1 MHCGSCGA
9 ILDGRFCGDCGLD
22 SNTSN
27 LSSSVSAETAPT
39 VVSQSSF
46 EPPTVFMHPPEVP
59 PTVYVAPP
67 PLPPTVY
74 VAPPP
79 LPPPPAAQKNHPQPR
94 VRTGNLDSLGGLFEG
109 GWRGLTGNAA
119 DWIVNY
125 VVAAVIL
132 GAVVFLFGVYDWLI
146 TDEENFGGFT
156 ITTKDPIRPLELL
169 LIFVALVSVAFVLY
183 AFDQAALRVARN
195 ERPIV
200 NDVWS
205 PKRFPAFVVMV
216 TLLLSV
222 SIVAFVVP
230 FVGPIVLA
238 AVLLYAPF
246 YVIDGRG
253 SGVTSLFR
261 SVDTATKPGVF
272 SRQLLFSFLLSVFA
286 LVGIGLILL
295 GYWVVLSAGADV
307 WSTTWRNIA
316 ALVIFAVGG
325 AAYLMALAVVRTAAA
340 IAYLGLDNQD
350 DFSEAR

>member
-1 MHCGSCGA
+1 MAEVHCGSCGA
-9 ILDGRFCGDCGLD
+9 ILDGRFCGDCGAAN
-22 SNTSN
+22 STVNVGGST
-27 LSSSVSAETAPT
+27 SAENAPT
-39 VVSQSSF
+39 VVSQSTF
-46 EPPTVFMHPPEVP
+46 EPPTILMQPPQAP
-59 PTVYVAPP
+59 PTVYA
-67 PLPPTVY
+67 
-74 VAPPP
+74 APPP
-79 LPPPPAAQKNHPQPR
+79 LPPPPAKQQSNQPQPR
-94 VRTGNLDSLGGLFEG
+94 VRAGNLDSLGGLFEG

-132 GAVVFLFGVYDWLI
+132 GAVIFLFGIYDWLI
-146 TDEENFGGFT
+146 TDEQNLGGFT
-156 ITTKDPIRPLELL
+156 ITSKDPIRPLELL
-169 LIFVALVSVAFVLY
+169 LILVALVAVTFVLY

-205 PKRFPAFVVMV
+205 PKRLPAFVVMA
-216 TLLLSV
+216 TLLLSI

-272 SRQLLFSFLLSVFA
+272 FRQLLFSFLLSVFA
-286 LVGIGLILL
+286 LVGIGLMLL

-316 ALVIFAVGG
+316 ALVILAVGG
-325 AAYLMALAVVRTAAA
+325 VAYLMALAVVRTAAA

>member
-1 MHCGSCGA
+1 MAEVHCGSCGA
-9 ILDGRFCGDCGLD
+9 ILDGRFCGDCGAGN
-22 SNTSN
+22 STVNVGGST
-27 LSSSVSAETAPT
+27 SAENAPT
-39 VVSQSSF
+39 VVSQSTF
-46 EPPTVFMHPPEVP
+46 ESPTVLMQPPQAP
-59 PTVYVAPP
+59 PTVYA
-67 PLPPTVY
+67 
-74 VAPPP
+74 APPP
-79 LPPPPAAQKNHPQPR
+79 LPPPPAKQQSNQPQPR
-94 VRTGNLDSLGGLFEG
+94 VRAGNLDSLGGLFEG

-132 GAVVFLFGVYDWLI
+132 GAVIFLFGIYDWLI
-146 TDEENFGGFT
+146 TDEQNLGGFT
-156 ITTKDPIRPLELL
+156 ITMKDPIRPLELL
-169 LIFVALVSVAFVLY
+169 LILVALVAVTFVLY

-205 PKRFPAFVVMV
+205 PKRLPAFVVMA
-216 TLLLSV
+216 TLLLSI

-261 SVDTATKPGVF
+261 SVDSVTKPGVF
-272 SRQLLFSFLLSVFA
+272 FRQLLFSFLLSVFA
-286 LVGIGLILL
+286 LVGIGLMLL

-316 ALVIFAVGG
+316 ALVILAVGG
-325 AAYLMALAVVRTAAA
+325 VAYLMALAVVRTAAA